1 MCECLLQ
8 LVVKLYLMR
17 KVCSKNSTAT
27 VGVSARTRTL
37 TSDKTNI
44 VIKKTLFELTTTS
57 IYRPM

>member
-27 VGVSARTRTL
+27 VGVSARTRTI

-44 VIKKTLFELTTTS
+44 VIKKTFELTTTS